1 MERWREKK
9 DEDRRVGVERK
20 ENEIQ
25 SMNVRVGRTE
35 RCEERKWGWREEGRR
50 KTETNGGCR
59 EVKLDRR
66 GEEDER
72 ARRRGNKKEK

>member
-35 RCEERKWGWREEGRR
+35 RCEERK
-50 KTETNGGCR
+50 
-59 EVKLDRR
+59 
-66 GEEDER
+66 
-72 ARRRGNKKEK
+72 